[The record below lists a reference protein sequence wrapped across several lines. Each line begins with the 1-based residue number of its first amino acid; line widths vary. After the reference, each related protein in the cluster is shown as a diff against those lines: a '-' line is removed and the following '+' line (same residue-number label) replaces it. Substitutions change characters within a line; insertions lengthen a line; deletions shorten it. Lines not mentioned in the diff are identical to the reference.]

1 MPLPA
6 PIRQR
11 FTKGE
16 DMIKKFMCLMA
27 ALVMVS
33 ACDTTGVDDG
43 SADANGA
50 GAGGKMGVAR
60 PGTQEDLVVNV
71 GDRVFFG
78 FDKADL
84 SAEARATLDR
94 QSAWMKKYPS
104 VSITM
109 EGHADERGT
118 REYNLALGERR
129 ATAAKNYLVASGVD
143 AERVKTVSYGK
154 ERPAVLGSNE
164 AAWAQNRR
172 AVSVIAQ

>member
-1 MPLPA
+1 ML
-6 PIRQR
+6 
-11 FTKGE
+11 
-16 DMIKKFMCLMA
+16 KKFMCLMA

-33 ACDTTGVDDG
+33 ACDTTGTDDG
-43 SADANGA
+43 SAGANGA
-50 GAGGKMGVAR
+50 GAGGNKMGVAR

-78 FDKADL
+78 FDKSDL

-94 QSAWMKKYPS
+94 QSAWMKKYPT
-104 VSITM
+104 VKITM

-129 ATAAKNYLVASGVD
+129 ATAAKNYLVAAGITAD
-143 AERVKTVSYGK
+143 RVKTVSYGK